1 MQNYSSGKDPLGNLL
16 EILFSKKLMLA
27 AGFCCVFGMVIA
39 GVALM
44 PATYEAYTSIYIS
57 APALPQVEVPYMS
70 EVRSRSFLS
79 NQTRVIKSRLIL
91 EKVVRALDLQR
102 KQKPESGFKAR
113 LKNWVMQALNFSEPE
128 SSPVEEAINSLKDR
142 VDVYLPRDSNIAYIR
157 ARTKTA
163 ESAAMLAN
171 AIAQTYIEYTDSLL
185 ISKAKSSYDYIE
197 KQVAEANQKLMVS
210 ESALN
215 EFKKKE
221 KVFSIN
227 EESSIVIQKIAELT
241 AKYQDTEH
249 KIEDA
254 LRQTNDVAV
263 EESAP
268 PPPETPVKAEVYSSP
283 EITNLTNQLE
293 KLQNELSAAR
303 AALRDE
309 HPDVKILR
317 HRIEQ
322 TQQLIEQAKAEQ
334 PVEMPPA
341 ANPQPKS
348 PAATGQKNIGKDIDK
363 LQFEKNYLSDQISK
377 LKVRLEELTNK
388 QFLYEKLMRNFER
401 DQQALK
407 ALNGKLENAS
417 LLKANDLAQGSIR
430 IIDKAFPPL
439 SPLKQKKII
448 FLLVGFVVAIVVSV
462 GTVLVA
468 EYLDD
473 SLKTPDEA
481 KTYLDLP
488 VLGVIPAVSRK
499 LRRAA

>member
-1 MQNYSSGKDPLGNLL
+1 MQNYSSRKDPLGNLL
-16 EILFSKKLMLA
+16 EILFSRKMMLA
-27 AGFCCVFGMVIA
+27 AGFFCVFGMVIV

-70 EVRSRSFLS
+70 EMRSRSFLS

-91 EKVVRALDLQR
+91 EKVVRALGLQR
-102 KQKPESGFKAR
+102 EEKQESGFKSR
-113 LKNWVMQALNFSEPE
+113 LKNSVMRALNFSKPE
-128 SSPVEEAINSLKDR
+128 SNPVEEAINSLKDS
-142 VDVYLPRDSNIAYIR
+142 VDVYLPRDSNIVYIK
-157 ARTKTA
+157 ARTRTA
-163 ESAAMLAN
+163 ESAAGLAN

-185 ISKAKSSYDYIE
+185 ISKAKSGYDYIE
-197 KQVAEANQKLMVS
+197 KQVAEANHKLMVS

-227 EESSIVIQKIAELT
+227 EESSIIIQKIAELN
-241 AKYQDTEH
+241 AKYQEAVH

-254 LRQTNDVAV
+254 LRQINDVDA

-268 PPPETPVKAEVYSSP
+268 LSPATPVKAKAFSSP

-293 KLQNELSAAR
+293 KLQNELIAVR

-322 TQQLIEQAKAEQ
+322 TQQQLEQAKAGQ
-334 PVEMPPA
+334 TVEMPPS
-341 ANPQPKS
+341 ANLQPKS
-348 PAATGQKNIGKDIDK
+348 PAATGLKNSEKEIEK

-377 LKVRLEELTNK
+377 LKERLEELTNK

-407 ALNGKLENAS
+407 VLNSKLENAS
-417 LLKANDLAQGSIR
+417 LLKANDIAQGSIR
-430 IIDKAFPPL
+430 IIDEAFPPL
-439 SPLKQKKII
+439 SPLKQRQLI
-448 FLLVGFVVAIVVSV
+448 FLLVGFVVAVVVSV

-473 SLKTPDEA
+473 SFKTPEEA